1 MVYDMKSNIKLSSMI
16 SMMHTFSR
24 AAAAEQQHSSSRE
37 VCVRYSVY
45 SMYLDLSIRL
55 KKVHGFLSFSH

>member
-45 SMYLDLSIRL
+45 SMYSVQY
-55 KKVHGFLSFSH
+55 VHSSDGTIP